1 MRWKHNFFFLESEV
15 EIEDEAVRT
24 KDKNVETES
33 EANWTEDGTVEDW
46 MDDDLREFEA
56 VGKRLVIEALC
67 WHKDAAKSIRA
78 VYTGTSRTT
87 NWREKKEK
95 KSLEN
100 DAKGMKTLDTYFGST
115 EASTS
120 MSISKSSQPPQV
132 L

>member
-1 MRWKHNFFFLESEV
+1 
-15 EIEDEAVRT
+15 
-24 KDKNVETES
+24 
-33 EANWTEDGTVEDW
+33 

-56 VGKRLVIEALC
+56 VGKRLITEALC
-67 WHKDAAKSIRA
+67 WHKDAVKSIRA

-100 DAKGMKTLDTYFGST
+100 NAKGMKTLDTYFKST

-120 MSISKSSQPPQV
+120 IFISKSSRPLQV
-132 L
+132 LRPFSESLISSFQSLEIMQNL